1 MTGATGAVTRSAL
14 LRRAAGVGGAALA
27 ASSTVGWAIA
37 PPAAAAPAGETDLA
51 WVRFGITAEFVSAD
65 YYRLARRS
73 GLFRPAE
80 ARALE
85 RATAAQN
92 AHRTALRETLQNNG
106 QTPIDDAD
114 IEIVFPADAF
124 DRRRSAVG
132 LGRRLEATLVSAYL
146 GAVTTIQDQTIR
158 ELFAQLAASESEQ
171 LAFLKGL
178 AGRVVTDPFPS
189 VHGIATAADEFTR
202 YTP

>member
-1 MTGATGAVTRSAL
+1 MDAQATDGLTRSAL
-14 LRRAAGVGGAALA
+14 LKRAAGAGGAALA
-27 ASSTVGWAIA
+27 ASATVGWAIA
-37 PPAAAAPAGETDLA
+37 PAAAAPAGEMDLA

-80 ARALE
+80 TRTLE

-106 QTPIDDAD
+106 QAPIDDAD
-114 IEIVFPADAF
+114 IEISFPDGAF
-124 DRRRSAVG
+124 DTRRRAVA
-132 LGRRLEATLVSAYL
+132 LGRRLESALLSAYL

-158 ELFAQLAASESEQ
+158 QLFAQLAASEAEQ
-171 LAFLKGL
+171 LSFLTGL
-178 AGRVVTDPFPS
+178 TGPLLTDPFPS